1 MAGSS
6 VLRQSKTSRLAEG
19 LGQRAGCFFSAA
31 QPKSAAHAVVPF
43 YGQGMRG
50 RRAWARSRAW
60 SWCHPGRSSGRRC
73 GSRGAVNIEAVAA
86 VNVAVI
92 VAVVLQFV
100 ARCTL
105 HVLRALQLATKAVSL
120 GGLPM
125 KTGLVSS
132 KTPAR
137 NAVQQQPF
145 VAGQTDFVAARCTFH
160 CSCRRLR

>member
-1 MAGSS
+1 
-6 VLRQSKTSRLAEG
+6 
-19 LGQRAGCFFSAA
+19 FFSAA
-31 QPKSAAHAVVPF
+31 QPKSAPPAAVQF
-43 YGQGMRG
+43 YGKGLG
-50 RRAWARSRAW
+50 GGGAWERSRAC
-60 SWCHPGRSSGRRC
+60 SWCHPGRRC

-86 VNVAVI
+86 INVAVI
-92 VAVVLQFV
+92 VAVLLQFV

-105 HVLRALQLATKAVSL
+105 HVLGALQLAKKAFSL

-160 CSCRRLR
+160 CSC